1 MPLTRPARLGTS
13 NSMSLD
19 AHNGTVEVT
28 LDGFVGLSVTKGRV
42 VPMLSVEV
50 LLAFRKLVVMVIS
63 LAFVD
68 DARKRQAVFL

>member
-1 MPLTRPARLGTS
+1 M
-13 NSMSLD
+13 
-19 AHNGTVEVT
+19 T